1 MQEKF
6 QKNERKKKNAGKLSF
21 FAVGMPVVAGDVA
34 REAMEE
40 KFCVFQKSLLH
51 FGKKFSIL
59 LQEEM
64 EGKEMALRLS
74 EREVSCSGIF
84 VYVFVGR

>member
-1 MQEKF
+1 MEK
-6 QKNERKKKNAGKLSF
+6 
-21 FAVGMPVVAGDVA
+21 
-34 REAMEE
+34 

-74 EREVSCSGIF
+74 EREVSCSGIS
-84 VYVFVGR
+84 VSVFVGR

>member
-1 MQEKF
+1 QKMKEKRKMQENF
-6 QKNERKKKNAGKLSF
+6 LF
-21 FAVGMPVVAGDVA
+21 CVGMPAVAGDMA
-34 REAMEE
+34 RDEMEK

-74 EREVSCSGIF
+74 EREVSCSGIS
-84 VYVFVGR
+84 VSVFVGR

>member
-1 MQEKF
+1 MQENF
-6 QKNERKKKNAGKLSF
+6 LF
-21 FAVGMPVVAGDVA
+21 CVGMPAVAGDMA
-34 REAMEE
+34 RDEMEK

-84 VYVFVGR
+84 VSVFVGR

>member
-1 MQEKF
+1 MKEKRKMQENF
-6 QKNERKKKNAGKLSF
+6 LF
-21 FAVGMPVVAGDVA
+21 CVGMPAVAGDMA
-34 REAMEE
+34 RDEMEE

-84 VYVFVGR
+84 VSVFVGR